1 MRPDTVF
8 FFAISLII
16 LSAAINRPGVQTA
29 GGDDSGGQASVW
41 LPTGRALAADLC
53 LGEPGIMNE

>member
-1 MRPDTVF
+1 MF

-29 GGDDSGGQASVW
+29 GGDDSGGHRYDC
-41 LPTGRALAADLC
+41 PLAAHLLQIC
-53 LGEPGIMNE
+53 VSGNRVL